1 MKPHPKN
8 VVAALLRAIEAKDKL
23 LVCYRL
29 NARPSES
36 LFRALDKADRAIVEA
51 KAWLE
56 GQEPSKRDDEQPA
69 SGGGAQ

>member
-29 NARPSES
+29 NGRPSES
-36 LFRALDKADRAIVEA
+36 LFKALDKADRSVVEA

-56 GQEPSKRDDEQPA
+56 GQEAKPHQPQD
-69 SGGGAQ
+69 GAP

>member
-29 NARPSES
+29 NGRPSES
-36 LFRALDKADRAIVEA
+36 LFKALDKADQAVIEA
-51 KAWLE
+51 KGWLE
-56 GQEPSKRDDEQPA
+56 WQEALEQLPKD
-69 SGGGAQ
+69 GAP